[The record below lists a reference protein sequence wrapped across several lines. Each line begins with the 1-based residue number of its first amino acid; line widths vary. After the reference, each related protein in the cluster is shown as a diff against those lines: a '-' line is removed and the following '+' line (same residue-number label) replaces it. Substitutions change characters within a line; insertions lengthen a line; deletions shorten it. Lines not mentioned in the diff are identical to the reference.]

1 MHSIIS
7 TCLLLFGCLAGMPQ
21 LLQAQE
27 QPLQQREYYQLTVYR
42 YRDAGQEN
50 LLDEY
55 LEKALL
61 PALHRQQFSRI
72 GVFKAR
78 ANDTAREKKIYVLIP
93 AASLQQLA
101 DLQTKLGPDKAYQQA
116 GRTYLDAPYDQP
128 AYTRLETIVLHA
140 FSLAPVLQPPQ
151 LQGPRSERTYEL
163 RSYESPTEA
172 LFRNK
177 VHMFNEGD
185 EIGLFKRLGFNA
197 IFYGEVLAGAQ
208 MPNLMYMT
216 SFENRA
222 VRDAHWKAFGSD
234 PQWKQ
239 LSAMPEYQHN
249 VSHIDIH
256 FLRPTPYSDY

>member
-1 MHSIIS
+1 MKRIIG
-7 TCLLLFGCLAGMPQ
+7 TCLLLFCCLAGISS
-21 LLQAQE
+21 LVQAQP
-27 QPLQQREYYQLTVYR
+27 QTLQQREYYQLTVFR
-42 YRDAGQEN
+42 YREATQERV
-50 LLDEY
+50 LDEY

-61 PALHRQQFSRI
+61 PALHRLQFSRI
-72 GVFKAR
+72 GVFKAWG
-78 ANDTAREKKIYVLIP
+78 NDTAIEKKIYVLIP

-101 DLQTKLGPDKAYQQA
+101 DIQTRLAPDKAYLQA
-116 GRTYLDAPYDQP
+116 ARPYLNASYDQP
-128 AYTRLETIVLHA
+128 AYTRLENIVLHA

-151 LQGPRSERTYEL
+151 LQGPRSERIYEL
-163 RSYESPTEA
+163 RSYESATEA

-222 VRDAHWKAFGSD
+222 VRDAHWKTFGSD
-234 PQWKQ
+234 PRWKQ